1 MKKITLLLL
10 MAMTTTFAV
19 SQELDDDFLDSLPES
34 IKDDVLDKV
43 KIKGDIDKPVYRNA
57 STKID
62 KESLSL
68 DDEEYAN
75 QKQSFEKPRVFG
87 EKFFD
92 TIQTSFMPINEPN
105 LDASYILD
113 FGDVL
118 EVQLIGQE
126 SSNET
131 YPVRRDGS
139 INISDIGKVFVSGL
153 SLGDAGYLIKARVKD
168 TFIGTMAFV
177 SLSNIRDIGI
187 LVSGNAYNPGIYT
200 LNGNSNMLH
209 ALTMAGGMDEIGSYR
224 EISLIRDNEVIQ
236 NLDVYDVLIYGKSN
250 FNSRLRSGD
259 SILVK
264 PAKKIVSIESGVLRP
279 GIYELKE
286 NETFSNLIDFANG
299 LHPNADI
306 DNIILKRAERGIS
319 KVINIDY
326 SKLQDY
332 EVKRGDSLFIR
343 EYKFNTISIKGAVKN
358 PGTYVLPLGTKLSEL
373 IITAGGYEDSAYPFG
388 GFLNNQ
394 KSLEINE
401 ESKERLYDKFLN
413 NIIRTAAMAPGG
425 ASNSLGLVLKQLKDS
440 NISGRVIAEFDL
452 DLIKANP
459 SMDTILEDKDEILVP
474 NITQQVFIQGEVSNP
489 GAIRYSEGKNIDFYI
504 KRSGGVL
511 DTAETKTIFIIH
523 PNGETEN
530 FSSNSKLSFVNNSNK
545 DILIYPGSII
555 YVPKTLN
562 PPATQVAA
570 IWAPIISSIAL
581 SLTSLSV
588 LNNN

>member
-1 MKKITLLLL
+1 MKKIPILLLL
-10 MAMTTTFAV
+10 MTSTFV
-19 SQELDDDFLDSLPES
+19 ITQELDDEFLDSLPES
-34 IKDDVLDKV
+34 IKEDVLDKV
-43 KIKGDIDKPVYRNA
+43 KIKDDIDKPVYRNA

-62 KESLSL
+62 KDLLSM
-68 DDEEYAN
+68 DEESDLKKKKA
-75 QKQSFEKPRVFG
+75 FEEPRVFG

-139 INISDIGKVFVSGL
+139 INIADIGKVFVSGL
-153 SLGDAGYLIKARVKD
+153 SLGDAGSLVKARVKE
-168 TFIGTMAFV
+168 TFIGTQAFV
-177 SLSNIRDIGI
+177 SLSSIRDIGVLI
-187 LVSGNAYNPGIYT
+187 SGNAYNPGIYT

-236 NLDVYDVLIYGKSN
+236 NLDIYEVLIYGKSN

-259 SILVK
+259 SILVR

-286 NETFSNLIDFANG
+286 NETFSDLINFANG
-299 LHPNADI
+299 LHPNADLN
-306 DNIILKRAERGIS
+306 NIVLKRAERGIS

-326 SKLQDY
+326 SNLKNY
-332 EVKRGDSLFIR
+332 EVKRGDSIFIR
-343 EYKFNTISIKGAVKN
+343 EYKFNTVSIKGAVKN
-358 PGTYVLPLGTKLSEL
+358 PGTYILPLGTKLSEL
-373 IITAGGYEDSAYPFG
+373 ITSAGGYEDSAYPFG

-394 KSLEINE
+394 KSLKINE
-401 ESKERLYDKFLN
+401 ESKEKLYEKFLN
-413 NIIRTAAMAPGG
+413 NIIRSAAMAPGG
-425 ASNSLGLVLKQLKDS
+425 ATNSLGLVLKQLKDS
-440 NISGRVIAEFDL
+440 TMSGRVIAEFDL
-452 DLIKANP
+452 DVIKSDP
-459 SMDTILEDKDEILVP
+459 SMDTILEDKDEILIP

-489 GAIRYSEGKNIDFYI
+489 GAIRYVEGESIDFYL

-511 DTAETKTIFIIH
+511 DTARTKTIFIIH

-530 FSSNSKLSFVNNSNK
+530 LSSKSKLSFVTSSNNNH
-545 DILIYPGSII
+545 LIYPGSII